1 MPHEPLL
8 TEIYTRLQKLVKEH
22 EQLKK
27 ENTKLKA
34 ELEKKSQQQEAFTE
48 KEQQLKDQ
56 IAILQTTGK
65 NLDEAGKKV
74 LEKRI
79 NEYIRNIDKTIAL
92 LHE

>member
-1 MPHEPLL
+1 MPHESLL
-8 TEIYTRLQKLVKEH
+8 TEIYSRLQKLVKEH

-34 ELEKKSQQQEAFTE
+34 ELEKKNQQQQAFAE
-48 KEQQLKDQ
+48 KESQLKDQ

-65 NLDEAGKKV
+65 NLDETGKKA

>member
-1 MPHEPLL
+1 MPHETLL
-8 TEIYTRLQKLVKEH
+8 TEIYTRLQKLVKEYEH
-22 EQLKK
+22 LKK
-27 ENTKLKA
+27 ETAKLKA
-34 ELEKKSQQQEAFTE
+34 ELEKKNQQQEAFTE

-56 IAILQTTGK
+56 IAILQTTSK
-65 NLDEAGKKV
+65 NLDEAGKKA

>member
-1 MPHEPLL
+1 MPHQLLL

-27 ENTKLKA
+27 ENAKLKV
-34 ELEKKSQQQEAFTE
+34 ELQKKSQQQEAFTE

-65 NLDEAGKKV
+65 NLDEATKKA

>member
-1 MPHEPLL
+1 VPHEPLL
-8 TEIYTRLQKLVKEH
+8 NEIYTRLQKLVKEH

-34 ELEKKSQQQEAFTE
+34 ELEKKNQQQEAFTE

-56 IAILQTTGK
+56 IAILQTTSK
-65 NLDEAGKKV
+65 NLDEAGKKA